1 MTQTSGRPLR
11 VAMFTDYFPP
21 HVGGGV
27 EKVVDELSRGLVR
40 GGAEVDLFTLR
51 TAGGPKHEVRD
62 GVHVHRSGA
71 IELTKLLRLQT
82 AFSPALLWDAYR
94 RLRANPPD
102 VIHAHTTFF
111 FSSLVAAAL
120 AKLLRRPLVTTLHV
134 GGLDAMPLAQR
145 LPVLAYER
153 SLGRAVVSASARV
166 VCVSQAVA
174 DYAPHLGAKPQR
186 TVVQLNAVDCDAFH
200 PAEVLRQGPPR
211 LVFVGRLIQNKGPQF
226 LIEALPGVFARHPE
240 ATLWM
245 VGDGPL
251 RASLEA
257 RCRELG
263 IADRVQFLGT
273 RSDVADLMRDCDVF
287 VRPSLMEG
295 LPLTVLEA
303 MASGLPAVATPVGG
317 TAEVLQDGVTGRLVP
332 PRDVAAI
339 ETALDGLLSDADLRR
354 RMGAAARH
362 QVESDFGWSRVVQ
375 DTLGLY
381 DSVVTSAPVS
391 VLVHEP
397 AA

>member
-1 MTQTSGRPLR
+1 
-11 VAMFTDYFPP
+11 MFTDYFPP

-40 GGAEVDLFTLR
+40 SGAEVDLFTLR
-51 TAGGPKHEVRD
+51 TTGGLSREVRD
-62 GVHVHRSGA
+62 GVRVHRSSA

-134 GGLDAMPLAQR
+134 GALDAMPLAQR

-153 SLGRAVVSASARV
+153 SLGRAVVSASDRV
-166 VCVSQAVA
+166 ICVSQAVA
-174 DYAPHLGAKPQR
+174 DYAPRLGAKRER

-200 PAEVLRQGPPR
+200 PTDAPREGAPR

-226 LIEALPGVFARHPE
+226 LIEALPHVFARHPG
-240 ATLWM
+240 ATLWV

-263 IADRVQFLGT
+263 IAERVQFLGT

-303 MASGLPAVATPVGG
+303 MATGLPAVATPVGG
-317 TAEVLQDGVTGRLVP
+317 TAEVLQDGVTGLLVP
-332 PRDVAAI
+332 PRDVVGL
-339 ETALDGLLSDADLRR
+339 ETALDRLLADDGLRR
-354 RMGAAARH
+354 RMGAAARR
-362 QVESDFGWSRVVQ
+362 QVETDFGWGRIVR
-375 DTLGLY
+375 DTLHLY
-381 DSVVTSAPVS
+381 EDLLAPS
-391 VLVHEP
+391 STAALVHEP